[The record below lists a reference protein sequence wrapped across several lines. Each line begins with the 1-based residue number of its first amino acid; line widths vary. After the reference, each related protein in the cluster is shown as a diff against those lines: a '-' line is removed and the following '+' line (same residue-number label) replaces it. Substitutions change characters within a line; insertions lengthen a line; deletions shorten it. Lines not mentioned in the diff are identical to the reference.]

1 MSMSPSD
8 NHKPPIKAFLIDL
21 DGTLI
26 GPDERISP
34 RVAHAVKRVS
44 RLISVSIATGREP
57 KDAMGFAQILGL
69 TTPQISDNGALILD
83 STTGKELWSVPLGES
98 NSVRVMELIMER
110 EHAFIATHPG
120 GTIEDGAVID
130 QWNLTRIS
138 ALDLDEHV
146 ADALVLET
154 RGFGAM
160 NIVKASLPYNGLWAV
175 DFTAEG
181 VDKAAAARVV
191 ASMAGI
197 SPEQFAAAGDSY
209 NDLPMLKIA
218 GMSIAMGNAPDEV
231 KREADYVA
239 PTVEEE
245 GLAVAI
251 DEYILPNLQ

>member
-1 MSMSPSD
+1 
-8 NHKPPIKAFLIDL
+8 
-21 DGTLI
+21 
-26 GPDERISP
+26 
-34 RVAHAVKRVS
+34 
-44 RLISVSIATGREP
+44 
-57 KDAMGFAQILGL
+57 
-69 TTPQISDNGALILD
+69 
-83 STTGKELWSVPLGES
+83 
-98 NSVRVMELIMER
+98 
-110 EHAFIATHPG
+110 
-120 GTIEDGAVID
+120 
-130 QWNLTRIS
+130 
-138 ALDLDEHV
+138 
-146 ADALVLET
+146 
-154 RGFGAM
+154 M